1 MPALFSRQSQ
11 NFTLFKFCAIL
22 YIQRCSMNTI
32 SSLLTNNIQN
42 SYESISPIEN
52 GYIPINAR
60 TLNTKNNDFYVDLK
74 SQDKN
79 ENYDNYLETLK
90 EQIEFSK
97 RQTEENK
104 EIRMKEL
111 MEESVGVVTEKM
123 KNEALETYSR
133 ISNI

>member
-1 MPALFSRQSQ
+1 
-11 NFTLFKFCAIL
+11 
-22 YIQRCSMNTI
+22 MNTI

>member
-1 MPALFSRQSQ
+1 
-11 NFTLFKFCAIL
+11 
-22 YIQRCSMNTI
+22 MNTI

-104 EIRMKEL
+104 ETRMKEL

>member
-1 MPALFSRQSQ
+1 
-11 NFTLFKFCAIL
+11 
-22 YIQRCSMNTI
+22 MNTI
-32 SSLLTNNIQN
+32 SSLSTNNIQN